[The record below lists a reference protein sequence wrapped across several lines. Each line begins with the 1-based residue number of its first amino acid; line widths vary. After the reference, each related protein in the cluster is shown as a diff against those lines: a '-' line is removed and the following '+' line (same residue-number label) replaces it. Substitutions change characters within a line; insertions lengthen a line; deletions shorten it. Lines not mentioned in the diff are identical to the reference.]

1 MKLKFI
7 ALTAIA
13 ACCMAS
19 CDDTTDIIG
28 NTLTD
33 NQDILHVSTDSF
45 VVSTR
50 SLIADSV
57 LARTNTGYLGR
68 MKDVETGSYVT
79 GDYMVQFSTLEDYSF
94 PNADSIVGRYNGLP
108 AVDSVEIRLY
118 HSTHEGDSLAPMRLT
133 AYEMTRPM
141 SEGTN
146 YYSNFDPVANGYVD
160 TENAFQATKTYAIE
174 DANVS
179 DDDRNA
185 ATYTPSIRIVL
196 DKPYTKDG
204 TTWNNYGT
212 YILQTYYAHP
222 EYFKNVYNFVHH
234 VVPGFYVRHEGG
246 QGAMAGINIS
256 QLNLFFTYQAY
267 EPDSGRVMTF
277 TGTTSFAGTEEA
289 LQTNRITND
298 VASIRRLAAD
308 NSCTYIKSPAGIF
321 TEITLPVDEIMAG
334 HERDTLNTAKLT
346 LTRLNN
352 LVHSSYASGIPKTL
366 LILPK
371 DSMYTFFE
379 QGKVFD
385 NRTSFVATYSSTTNG
400 YTFSNLSGL
409 VTYMYHHRNGADWNK
424 AVVIPVKYDTGST
437 GVVTKVY
444 HDMSLG
450 STRLVGGSEN
460 AVAPIRISCI
470 YSRFNSN

>member
-1 MKLKFI
+1 MRLKLI
-7 ALTAIA
+7 ALTAAA
-13 ACCMAS
+13 ACAMAS
-19 CDDTTDIIG
+19 CDDTTDTIG

-33 NQDILHVSTDSF
+33 NRDILQVATDSF
-45 VVSTR
+45 EVTTR

-79 GDYMVQFSTLEDYSF
+79 GDYMVQFSTLEDYAF
-94 PNADSIVGRYNGLP
+94 PDADSIVGRYNGMP

-118 HSTHEGDSLAPMRLT
+118 HSTFEGDSLAPMRLT
-133 AYEMTRPM
+133 AYEMSQPM
-141 SEGTN
+141 SEGAN
-146 YYSNFDPVANGYVD
+146 YYSNFDPVAHGFVD
-160 TENAFQATKTYAIE
+160 TQSAFQATKAYAIE
-174 DANVS
+174 DANVT
-179 DDDRNA
+179 DDERSA
-185 ATYTPSIRIVL
+185 STYTPSIRIVL

-204 TTWNNYGT
+204 VTYDTYGT
-212 YILQTYYAHP
+212 YIMQTYYAHP
-222 EYFKNVYNFVHH
+222 EYFKNVYSFVHH

-267 EPDSGRVMTF
+267 EPDSGRVMTY

-289 LQTNRITND
+289 LQTNRIVND
-298 VASIRRLAAD
+298 TASIHRLAAD
-308 NSCTYIKSPAGIF
+308 NTCTYIKSPAGIF
-321 TEITLPVDEIMAG
+321 TEITLPVDDIMAG
-334 HERDTLNTAKLT
+334 HESDTLNTAKLT
-346 LTRLNN
+346 LRRMNNRLQTN
-352 LVHSSYASGIPKTL
+352 YAPAIPSTL

-371 DSMYTFFE
+371 DSIYTFFE
-379 QGKVFD
+379 KGKVFD

-409 VTYMYHHRNGADWNK
+409 VTYMYHHRGSADWNK

-450 STRLVGGSEN
+450 STRLVGGSNN
-460 AVAPIRISCI
+460 AVGPIRMSCI
-470 YSRFNSN
+470 YSRFRTD